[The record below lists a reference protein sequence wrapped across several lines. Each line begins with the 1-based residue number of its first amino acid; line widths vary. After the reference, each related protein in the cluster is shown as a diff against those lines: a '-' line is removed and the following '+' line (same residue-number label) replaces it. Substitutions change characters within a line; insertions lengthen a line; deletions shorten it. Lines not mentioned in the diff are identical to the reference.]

1 MSQLSLLNLLETCFS
16 PAVSPREQVRR
27 EGKDM
32 ALWQGPPGT
41 GVSPTMYVE
50 PGRNGVR
57 GEESLARCK
66 TEAYSS
72 DKGQKLRTER
82 MTLTE
87 ALSSEVKIGR
97 SQLVRGP
104 FFSSQLSNLNES
116 QRRRLSREPEHATQK
131 RLGGQRQR
139 ERSGRSS
146 RAKLLR
152 RTSGP
157 NGSPVPPVR
166 HRCVYDSLH
175 RLALST

>member
-1 MSQLSLLNLLETCFS
+1 M
-16 PAVSPREQVRR
+16 
-27 EGKDM
+27 M
-32 ALWQGPPGT
+32 H
-41 GVSPTMYVE
+41 VE

-166 HRCVYDSLH
+166 HGRVYDCLH